1 MKFAVLFSLKENV
14 TQAKILES
22 AARRREF
29 KFPEGVKL
37 LEEYWTPVQS
47 PAVIALFE
55 ATDPAAL
62 MLNSIAWVDTFEVQ
76 VVPIVEYK
84 EGLDKVAKLAAAAKK

>member
-1 MKFAVLFSLKENV
+1 MKFAVLFSLRENV
-14 TQAKILES
+14 TQAKLMEA

-37 LEEYWTPVQS
+37 LEEYWTPADS

-55 ATDPAAL
+55 ATDPGAL
-62 MLNSIAWVDTFEVQ
+62 MLNSIAWVDVFETQ
-76 VVPIVEYK
+76 VVPILDWK
-84 EGLDKVAKLAAAAKK
+84 EGLEKFAKVVARK